1 MKEYIINYDDIEIT
15 AMVCGVIME
24 FVYVY
29 KHGRSLLLDIAEC
42 ILNVI
47 RNILK
52 WLSDYL
58 VNGVVFIQHFTLW
71 NTVRPH
77 IFPTTITINPPTILP
92 PCYNNNSQVSPE
104 SFPSIFQLA
113 SKLLRGFFHSRT
125 PDCLVAPVAVW
136 IQVVYLGVNT
146 WSLALQGFLK
156 DTRRTSHIS
165 CFT

>member
-52 WLSDYL
+52 
-58 VNGVVFIQHFTLW
+58 
-71 NTVRPH
+71 
-77 IFPTTITINPPTILP
+77 
-92 PCYNNNSQVSPE
+92 
-104 SFPSIFQLA
+104 
-113 SKLLRGFFHSRT
+113 
-125 PDCLVAPVAVW
+125 
-136 IQVVYLGVNT
+136 
-146 WSLALQGFLK
+146 
-156 DTRRTSHIS
+156 
-165 CFT
+165 